1 MSVGQVLARIEPE
14 DLIQYGLIPELI
26 GRLPVVSTLH
36 PLSDAALMDILVK
49 PKNAL
54 IKQYEKLFE
63 MDGVTLRFEEEALEK
78 IVELTQGKAM
88 GARGLRAVLETAMF
102 DIMYEVPAQEDIKEC
117 IITKEFIESKDPPEI
132 VYRKKRA

>member
-1 MSVGQVLARIEPE
+1 
-14 DLIQYGLIPELI
+14 
-26 GRLPVVSTLH
+26 
-36 PLSDAALMDILVK
+36 MDILVK

-54 IKQYEKLFE
+54 VKQYEKLFE
-63 MDGVTLRFEEEALEK
+63 MDGITLRFEEEALEK
-78 IVELTQGKAM
+78 IVEMTQEKAM

-117 IITKEFIESKDPPEI
+117 IITKDFIESKGPPEI